1 MPSITFIGPVV
12 REVFL
17 KFHTSGR
24 QNMMLEH
31 VETKTNTHIQ
41 RMQWYNYMNPKRLVN
56 GLRGDQTT
64 LKISY
69 EACCEKTGLRDF
81 RPGQTKNGLYS
92 YRSWLVA

>member
-1 MPSITFIGPVV
+1 
-12 REVFL
+12 
-17 KFHTSGR
+17 
-24 QNMMLEH
+24 MMLEH

-64 LKISY
+64 LKILY
-69 EACCEKTGLRDF
+69 EPCCEKTGLRGF
-81 RPGQTKNGLYS
+81 RPGQTQTGLYS

>member
-1 MPSITFIGPVV
+1 
-12 REVFL
+12 
-17 KFHTSGR
+17 
-24 QNMMLEH
+24 MLEL

-41 RMQWYNYMNPKRLVN
+41 RMQWYNNMNPKRLVN

-69 EACCEKTGLRDF
+69 EPCCEKTGLRGF
-81 RPGQTKNGLYS
+81 RPGQTQNGLYS

>member
-1 MPSITFIGPVV
+1 MWFFKVSY
-12 REVFL
+12 
-17 KFHTSGR
+17 GR

-31 VETKTNTHIQ
+31 VETKTNIHIQ

-69 EACCEKTGLRDF
+69 EPCCEKTGLRGF
-81 RPGQTKNGLYS
+81 RQGQTQNGLYS

>member
-12 REVFL
+12 REVFF
-17 KFHTSGR
+17 KVSYGR

-41 RMQWYNYMNPKRLVN
+41 SMQWYNYMNPKRLVN

-69 EACCEKTGLRDF
+69 EPCCEKTGLRGF
-81 RPGQTKNGLYS
+81 RPGQT
-92 YRSWLVA
+92 